1 MVGNSRV
8 LPYDCLGDFF
18 KGSNPVVKFLEVV
31 RSDNLC
37 VKFVVCSEAAPKAHF
52 QTIADLDLPV
62 DFLDLLFK
70 SSKFVTQF
78 SEDERRHLFCGDTL
92 LEGSNLLGSAQTR
105 GFLQRLRN
113 RLLPLQSQQLLTV
126 RSQMSERGG
135 F

>member
-1 MVGNSRV
+1 MKSGPESAFRRAGGPQLRNLGAWARVTSKVIGVTGGDQAGSPGAHSENDNSPARLISASLHFVKWNLLTASLLV
-8 LPYDCLGDFF
+8 LDICLR
-18 KGSNPVVKFLEVV
+18 P
-31 RSDNLC
+31 
-37 VKFVVCSEAAPKAHF
+37 
-52 QTIADLDLPV
+52 
-62 DFLDLLFK
+62 
-70 SSKFVTQF
+70 
-78 SEDERRHLFCGDTL
+78 L